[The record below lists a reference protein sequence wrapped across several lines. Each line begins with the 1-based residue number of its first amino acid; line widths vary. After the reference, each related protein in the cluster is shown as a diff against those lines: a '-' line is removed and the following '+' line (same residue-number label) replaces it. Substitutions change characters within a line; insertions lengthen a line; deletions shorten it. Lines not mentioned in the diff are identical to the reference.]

1 MMISYNQVDHYDS
14 FLVGQLIICL
24 KRFHWKYRISH
35 VLSFIGGAL
44 AKINL
49 EMFAAIL
56 KLAILFYIIID
67 FTHFTHSLTLMAS
80 RDGFQTDMIEN
91 IVNAYKV

>member
-1 MMISYNQVDHYDS
+1 MMIAYNQVGHYNF
-14 FLVGQLIICL
+14 FLIGRLIICL
-24 KRFHWKYRISH
+24 KRFHCKYRRSH
-35 VLSFIGGAL
+35 ALRFIGGAL
-44 AKINL
+44 AKLNL

-56 KLAILFYIIID
+56 KLAILFYVILD
-67 FTHFTHSLTLMAS
+67 FTYFTHSPTLMDS

>member
-1 MMISYNQVDHYDS
+1 M
-14 FLVGQLIICL
+14 GQLMTGLNILHNKYSIIHIVGFVG
-24 KRFHWKYRISH
+24 R
-35 VLSFIGGAL
+35 AL
-44 AKINL
+44 ARRKL